1 MFYQLGILS
10 PVTLVCEINP
20 HSGDQLLLIALR
32 IFIKYQRKVSDG
44 SGCLT
49 VKSFTEFAD
58 SGLLLKIEV
67 EG

>member
-10 PVTLVCEINP
+10 PVKLTYEINH

-32 IFIKYQRKVSDG
+32 IFIQYQRKVSEC